1 MSQLFRIHEHDL
13 ALLEKALPVLH
24 EAASLGPAY
33 MRADVQ
39 VAIEE
44 AKRILSEVRWDYGP
58 YSQVERIDP
67 AGREK

>member
-1 MSQLFRIHEHDL
+1 MSKLFRIYEQDV

-24 EAASLGPAY
+24 EAASLSPLY

-44 AKRILSEVRWDYGP
+44 AKRILSDIRWDYGP
-58 YSQVERIDP
+58 YEAVEMVNAPSD
-67 AGREK
+67 